1 MLKHNAPSVKNRRRE
16 LRSTMTPAEIK
27 LWQAIK
33 HSQLNGLK
41 FRRQHSIGPY
51 IVDFYCPSAKLV
63 IELDGATHDSEAA
76 WRYDEQRTA
85 LISSLG
91 LTVLRFENRAIM
103 ENLDGVLS
111 LIGEHASEPP
121 RRGAPPL
128 LEKEGK
134 YRKP

>member
-1 MLKHNAPSVKNRRRE
+1 MLKHNAPSLKTRRQE
-16 LRSTMTPAEIK
+16 LRSTMTPAEIR

-33 HSQLNGLK
+33 HRQLNGLK

-63 IELDGATHDSEAA
+63 IELDGAAHDSESA

-85 LISSLG
+85 LINSLG

-111 LIGEHASEPP
+111 VISEHV
-121 RRGAPPL
+121 G
-128 LEKEGK
+128 GK
-134 YRKP
+134 

>member
-1 MLKHNAPSVKNRRRE
+1 MLKHNAPSLKTRRQE

-33 HSQLNGLK
+33 HRQLNGLK
-41 FRRQHSIGPY
+41 FRRQHSIGRY

-63 IELDGATHDSEAA
+63 VELDGAAHDSESA

-91 LTVLRFENRAIM
+91 LTILRFENRVIM

-111 LIGEHASEPP
+111 LITEHV
-121 RRGAPPL
+121 G
-128 LEKEGK
+128 GK
-134 YRKP
+134 